1 MKKML
6 SLLLALAL
14 VFSLAAC
21 GSTGA
26 PAPAEPT
33 AAPAEEEAAPVESLL
48 GTQPV
53 TITFWHC
60 ASDEAGVLMDK
71 YIEEFNSTN
80 EYGITVNAVY
90 QGQYSDASTLLK
102 AIISGGNFEELPDL
116 MQLDATGKMTYY
128 NSGKA
133 FTVDQAV
140 AAYAE
145 PGCLDTYLSAALANW
160 QFAGSQLGLPFATST
175 TVSYY
180 NMDLLKEAGWD
191 KVPETFDDVIRLYQ
205 DMQAKGLTQ
214 KVLQAVPNTPTL
226 ANWLGQL
233 GSYVVNEKNGSEGTA
248 TELACIDNGALAAF
262 LTQWKAMYDAGAL
275 INESG
280 SADMFIAGDL
290 AMMTNSSSNV
300 APVLEKVNGAFEV
313 GVGKYLRVS
322 ADASDGATVAGSCLS
337 MFDSGDDLRKEA
349 SWVFMQYLASAAV
362 QADFAANTGYIPSNT
377 AAMDEDLY
385 KTVTAEYPQYLV
397 AYDQLI
403 STPADMRSVTVGPSK
418 DFYYAIMQGVSD
430 MLENDQTV
438 EETVEIMSDEMQNL
452 LTEYARNNA
461 VA

>member
-214 KVLQAVPNTPTL
+214 KVLQTVPNTPTL

-262 LTQWKAMYDAGAL
+262 LTPNSNYDQAL
-275 INESG
+275 LLRLFTDLAELSE
-280 SADMFIAGDL
+280 AAGDAEAAARWRGELEHLEPLSIDPENGTTVCSKTGFFDEILPMEEIESISVGGVVVPL
-290 AMMTNSSSNV
+290 A
-300 APVLEKVNGAFEV
+300 
-313 GVGKYLRVS
+313 
-322 ADASDGATVAGSCLS
+322 
-337 MFDSGDDLRKEA
+337 
-349 SWVFMQYLASAAV
+349 
-362 QADFAANTGYIPSNT
+362 
-377 AAMDEDLY
+377 
-385 KTVTAEYPQYLV
+385 
-397 AYDQLI
+397 
-403 STPADMRSVTVGPSK
+403 
-418 DFYYAIMQGVSD
+418 
-430 MLENDQTV
+430 
-438 EETVEIMSDEMQNL
+438 
-452 LTEYARNNA
+452 
-461 VA
+461 

>member
-160 QFAGSQLGLPFATST
+160 QFAGSQLGLPFAFASHFAPDMLFQALHLYRSNFKPSARLEKPYAMVCINIIAADSNRDAEFLFTSMQQAFVKLRRGET
-175 TVSYY
+175 GQLPPPIQ
-180 NMDLLKEAGWD
+180 NMDQFWSPSEQYGVQQALSMSLVGD
-191 KVPETFDDVIRLYQ
+191 KAKVRHGLQSILRET
-205 DMQAKGLTQ
+205 
-214 KVLQAVPNTPTL
+214 
-226 ANWLGQL
+226 
-233 GSYVVNEKNGSEGTA
+233 
-248 TELACIDNGALAAF
+248 
-262 LTQWKAMYDAGAL
+262 DADE
-275 INESG
+275 I
-280 SADMFIAGDL
+280 M
-290 AMMTNSSSNV
+290 
-300 APVLEKVNGAFEV
+300 VNGQIFDHQARLHSFELV
-313 GVGKYLRVS
+313 MDV
-322 ADASDGATVAGSCLS
+322 
-337 MFDSGDDLRKEA
+337 KE
-349 SWVFMQYLASAAV
+349 
-362 QADFAANTGYIPSNT
+362 
-377 AAMDEDLY
+377 E
-385 KTVTAEYPQYLV
+385 
-397 AYDQLI
+397 
-403 STPADMRSVTVGPSK
+403 
-418 DFYYAIMQGVSD
+418 
-430 MLENDQTV
+430 
-438 EETVEIMSDEMQNL
+438 L
-452 LTEYARNNA
+452 LG
-461 VA
+461 

>member
-33 AAPAEEEAAPVESLL
+33 AAPAKEETAPVENLL

-140 AAYAE
+140 AASRGARL
-145 PGCLDTYLSAALANW
+145 PGHLSLRRSGQLAVCRQPAW
-160 QFAGSQLGLPFATST
+160 SA
-175 TVSYY
+175 VC
-180 NMDLLKEAGWD
+180 DLL
-191 KVPETFDDVIRLYQ
+191 PPF
-205 DMQAKGLTQ
+205 
-214 KVLQAVPNTPTL
+214 PTTT
-226 ANWLGQL
+226 W
-233 GSYVVNEKNGSEGTA
+233 T
-248 TELACIDNGALAAF
+248 
-262 LTQWKAMYDAGAL
+262 
-275 INESG
+275 
-280 SADMFIAGDL
+280 
-290 AMMTNSSSNV
+290 
-300 APVLEKVNGAFEV
+300 
-313 GVGKYLRVS
+313 R
-322 ADASDGATVAGSCLS
+322 
-337 MFDSGDDLRKEA
+337 
-349 SWVFMQYLASAAV
+349 
-362 QADFAANTGYIPSNT
+362 
-377 AAMDEDLY
+377 
-385 KTVTAEYPQYLV
+385 
-397 AYDQLI
+397 
-403 STPADMRSVTVGPSK
+403 
-418 DFYYAIMQGVSD
+418 
-430 MLENDQTV
+430 
-438 EETVEIMSDEMQNL
+438 
-452 LTEYARNNA
+452 
-461 VA
+461 

>member
-26 PAPAEPT
+26 PTPAEPT

-214 KVLQAVPNTPTL
+214 KVLQTVPNTPTL

-248 TELACIDNGALAAF
+248 TELACLDNGALAAF

-290 AMMTNSSSNV
+290 VMMTNSSSNV
-300 APVLEKVNGAFEV
+300 APVL
-313 GVGKYLRVS
+313 
-322 ADASDGATVAGSCLS
+322 
-337 MFDSGDDLRKEA
+337 EA

-377 AAMDEDLY
+377 AAMDEDIY

>member
-21 GSTGA
+21 GSTGEA
-26 PAPAEPT
+26 TPAEPT

-128 NSGKA
+128 SSGKA

-214 KVLQAVPNTPTL
+214 KVLQTVPNL
-226 ANWLGQL
+226 
-233 GSYVVNEKNGSEGTA
+233 S
-248 TELACIDNGALAAF
+248 
-262 LTQWKAMYDAGAL
+262 L
-275 INESG
+275 IH
-280 SADMFIAGDL
+280 I
-290 AMMTNSSSNV
+290 
-300 APVLEKVNGAFEV
+300 
-313 GVGKYLRVS
+313 
-322 ADASDGATVAGSCLS
+322 
-337 MFDSGDDLRKEA
+337 
-349 SWVFMQYLASAAV
+349 
-362 QADFAANTGYIPSNT
+362 
-377 AAMDEDLY
+377 
-385 KTVTAEYPQYLV
+385 
-397 AYDQLI
+397 
-403 STPADMRSVTVGPSK
+403 
-418 DFYYAIMQGVSD
+418 
-430 MLENDQTV
+430 
-438 EETVEIMSDEMQNL
+438 
-452 LTEYARNNA
+452 
-461 VA
+461 

>member
-145 PGCLDTYLSAALANW
+145 PDRKS
-160 QFAGSQLGLPFATST
+160 
-175 TVSYY
+175 
-180 NMDLLKEAGWD
+180 
-191 KVPETFDDVIRLYQ
+191 
-205 DMQAKGLTQ
+205 
-214 KVLQAVPNTPTL
+214 
-226 ANWLGQL
+226 
-233 GSYVVNEKNGSEGTA
+233 VV
-248 TELACIDNGALAAF
+248 
-262 LTQWKAMYDAGAL
+262 
-275 INESG
+275 
-280 SADMFIAGDL
+280 
-290 AMMTNSSSNV
+290 
-300 APVLEKVNGAFEV
+300 
-313 GVGKYLRVS
+313 
-322 ADASDGATVAGSCLS
+322 
-337 MFDSGDDLRKEA
+337 
-349 SWVFMQYLASAAV
+349 
-362 QADFAANTGYIPSNT
+362 
-377 AAMDEDLY
+377 
-385 KTVTAEYPQYLV
+385 
-397 AYDQLI
+397 
-403 STPADMRSVTVGPSK
+403 
-418 DFYYAIMQGVSD
+418 
-430 MLENDQTV
+430 
-438 EETVEIMSDEMQNL
+438 
-452 LTEYARNNA
+452 
-461 VA
+461 

>member
-145 PGCLDTYLSAALANW
+145 SGCLDTYLSAALANW

-214 KVLQAVPNTPTL
+214 KVLQTVPNTPTL

-248 TELACIDNGALAAF
+248 TELACIDNDALATF

-290 AMMTNSSSNV
+290 VMMTNSSSNV

-377 AAMDEDLY
+377 AAMDEDIY

-438 EETVEIMSDEMQNL
+438 EETLEIMSDEMQNL

>member
-1 MKKML
+1 
-6 SLLLALAL
+6 
-14 VFSLAAC
+14 
-21 GSTGA
+21 
-26 PAPAEPT
+26 
-33 AAPAEEEAAPVESLL
+33 
-48 GTQPV
+48 
-53 TITFWHC
+53 
-60 ASDEAGVLMDK
+60 MDK

-214 KVLQAVPNTPTL
+214 KVLQTVPNTPTL

-248 TELACIDNGALAAF
+248 TELACIDNGALATF
-262 LTQWKAMYDAGAL
+262 LTQWKAH
-275 INESG
+275 
-280 SADMFIAGDL
+280 
-290 AMMTNSSSNV
+290 V
-300 APVLEKVNGAFEV
+300 
-313 GVGKYLRVS
+313 
-322 ADASDGATVAGSCLS
+322 
-337 MFDSGDDLRKEA
+337 
-349 SWVFMQYLASAAV
+349 
-362 QADFAANTGYIPSNT
+362 
-377 AAMDEDLY
+377 
-385 KTVTAEYPQYLV
+385 
-397 AYDQLI
+397 
-403 STPADMRSVTVGPSK
+403 
-418 DFYYAIMQGVSD
+418 
-430 MLENDQTV
+430 
-438 EETVEIMSDEMQNL
+438 
-452 LTEYARNNA
+452 
-461 VA
+461 